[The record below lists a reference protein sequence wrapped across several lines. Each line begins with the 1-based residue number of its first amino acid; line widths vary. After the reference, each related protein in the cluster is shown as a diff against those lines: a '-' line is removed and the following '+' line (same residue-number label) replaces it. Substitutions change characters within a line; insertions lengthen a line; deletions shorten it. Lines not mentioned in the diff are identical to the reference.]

1 MAILVKESLVHV
13 YENGEFV
20 IDYGAEQYYLLGI
33 KTEWQPGGATFTED
47 DSRTF
52 YECRCSKAQLID
64 FLKEFQRKMV
74 NK

>member
-1 MAILVKESLVHV
+1 MVKESLVHV

-52 YECRCSKAQLID
+52 YECQSNKTALID
-64 FLKEFQRKMV
+64 YLRYFQK
-74 NK
+74 K